1 MRNALIALSSIG
13 RGDLLLSFTPQPKG
27 ERGGLYGAL
36 GKEEPTLW
44 ACHRNTALC
53 NHLRRSGLAAEKDRC
68 GPKNGKRRGTP
79 MCQSRYQWR
88 WSECFLSDDKHPV
101 QEGRDLWGFF
111 LSAHCMASSRSHSYC
126 TTFFSFPLKIT
137 ALLSYNP
144 QTLQRTCLKVYN
156 SMTFHSIFTAT
167 RRCNHYHNQL

>member
-13 RGDLLLSFTPQPKG
+13 RGNLLLSFTPQPKG
-27 ERGGLYGAL
+27 ECRGLYGAL

-53 NHLRRSGLAAEKDRC
+53 NHLRRSGLAAEK

-79 MCQSRYQWR
+79 MCRSSYQWR
-88 WSECFLSDDKHPV
+88 WSECFLSDDKQPV
-101 QEGRDLWGFF
+101 QEGRDLWGSF

-137 ALLSYNP
+137 AFLSYNP
-144 QTLQRTCLKVYN
+144 QTLQCTCLKVYD
-156 SMTFHSIFTAT
+156 SMTFHSTFTDT
-167 RRCNHYHNQL
+167 RRRNHYHNHL